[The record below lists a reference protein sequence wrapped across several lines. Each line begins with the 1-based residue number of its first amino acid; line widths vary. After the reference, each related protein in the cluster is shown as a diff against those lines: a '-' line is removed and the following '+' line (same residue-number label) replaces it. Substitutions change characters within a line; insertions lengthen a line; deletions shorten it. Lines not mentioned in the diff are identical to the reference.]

1 MNKKF
6 QIQTGGK
13 EKQIEIKVAAISNL
27 KDIQELN
34 HQLCIKEVKE
44 FDQTI
49 NENYPIQKDG
59 EEYFKERIENG
70 YALVAD
76 VDNKIV
82 GYLIGGISEASDYR
96 NISKIAEAENM
107 YVLEEYR
114 SFGIG
119 GKLFQEFI
127 DWCKAK
133 GIERMKVV
141 VSSKN
146 TKAIDFYKKEGFED
160 YDITLEKT
168 L

>member
-1 MNKKF
+1 MDKF
-6 QIQTGGK
+6 QFQIKGK
-13 EKQIEIKVAAISNL
+13 EKQVEIKVATVSNL
-27 KDIQELN
+27 KDIQDLN
-34 HQLCIKEVKE
+34 HQLCTKEAKE
-44 FDQTI
+44 FDPTI
-49 NENYPIQKDG
+49 NENYPIQKEG

-70 YALVAD
+70 CALVAD
-76 VDNKIV
+76 VDSRIV
-82 GYLIGGISEASDYR
+82 GYLIGGISKASDYR

-127 DWCKAK
+127 DWCKAR
-133 GIERMKVV
+133 GIEKMKVV

-160 YDITLEKT
+160 YDVTLEKT